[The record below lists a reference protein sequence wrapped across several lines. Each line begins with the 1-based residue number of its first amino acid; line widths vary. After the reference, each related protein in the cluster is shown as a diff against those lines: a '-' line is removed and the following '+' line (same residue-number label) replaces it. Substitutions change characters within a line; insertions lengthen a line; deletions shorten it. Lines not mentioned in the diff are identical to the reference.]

1 MNSKLPT
8 TRLKLRPMFFAGL
21 AWLVLGLSQQSMR
34 VFAILGV
41 MFMVISFRPRKAAQ
55 PASNAEPGGN
65 QEPGA

>member
-1 MNSKLPT
+1 M
-8 TRLKLRPMFFAGL
+8 KLRPMFFAGL

-41 MFMVISFRPRKAAQ
+41 MFMVISLRPRKAAQ
-55 PASNAEPGGN
+55 PAADAGPGDD